1 MDIEIQT
8 DEVHNKNKWTQFPVT
23 CRKELHDKRD
33 VDLFKMVIIHFLV
46 LKEFN
51 KFNKIK

>member
-8 DEVHNKNKWTQFPVT
+8 DEVPCKNKWTQFPVT

-33 VDLFKMVIIHFLV
+33 INLFKMVIVYIIV
-46 LKEFN
+46 CKSTAVSRAMS
-51 KFNKIK
+51 